1 MRQGLLFAVALLSAA
16 PHHGA
21 HAQVALPAGYGGLI
35 ACGGFW
41 LVAQPDSTVR
51 VRHAENGKC
60 GRAEVRVTVA
70 SVESDSV
77 MLSVRARSPREALRL
92 PLRFIIDAESVV
104 VYRHGT
110 KEPAYFARLRQWV
123 RGGDV
128 PNQSSLEVLD
138 GWRMRM
144 WRLSDSPPDS
154 TRVVVL
160 APGELTFARTISLTI
175 GAADERADSLF
186 VPFLLQGQHP
196 APLIPSRP
204 PLFDPSI
211 HLRDVP
217 IVTDSALFPTPFY
230 DGIAVIRFGQRAG
243 TLTRQLVMDRLQGRV
258 LAVRPGPAGE
268 PDFIV
273 QVGAAWRDSLKQ
285 RAPLRRLSREVRRF
299 GYLLRA
305 EDSAFVLPVRTP
317 VDTTVVD
324 LHYDEECQLPADRE
338 SRRRLAMIFTDA
350 TPEERQAIARFFGAR
365 WRNDLG
371 DSTNFFTRLEMVGTR
386 DEVQRQLGFMRRL
399 PETDG
404 GILNGY
410 WSQSGRVC
418 P

>member
-1 MRQGLLFAVALLSAA
+1 MRQGLLLAVALLSVG
-16 PHHGA
+16 PHHA
-21 HAQVALPAGYGGLI
+21 ARAQVALPAGYGGLI

-41 LVAQPDSTVR
+41 LVVQSDSTVR
-51 VRHAENGKC
+51 VRHAESGRC
-60 GRAEVRVTVA
+60 GRAEVRVTVV
-70 SVESDSV
+70 SVKSDSV
-77 MLSVRARSPREALRL
+77 SLSVRARSPRETLRL
-92 PLRFIIDAESVV
+92 PLRFIIDAESVA

-160 APGELTFARTISLTI
+160 GRGELTFARTINLTI

-186 VPFLLQGQHP
+186 VPFLLQGQQP
-196 APLIPSRP
+196 AQLIPSNP
-204 PLFDPSI
+204 PRFDPSI
-211 HLRDVP
+211 HLRDIPV
-217 IVTDSALFPTPFY
+217 VMDSALFPTPFY
-230 DGIAVIRFGQRAG
+230 DGIVVIRFGQRAG
-243 TLTRQLVMDRLQGRV
+243 PLTRQLVMDRLQGRV
-258 LAVRPGPAGE
+258 LAARPGSAAE

-285 RAPLRRLSREVRRF
+285 RAQLRRLSREVRRF

-305 EDSAFVLPVRTP
+305 EDSAFVLRVGTP
-317 VDTTVVD
+317 VDTAVVD
-324 LHYDEECQLPADRE
+324 LHYSEECQLPADRE

-365 WRNDLG
+365 WRNDPG
-371 DSTNFFTRLEMVGTR
+371 DSTNVFSRLEMIGTR
-386 DEVQRQLGFMRRL
+386 EEVQRQLGFMRRL

-404 GILNGY
+404 GLLNGY
-410 WSQSGRVC
+410 MRQSGPVC

>member
-1 MRQGLLFAVALLSAA
+1 MRQRLLLAVALLSAA
-16 PHHGA
+16 QHYVA

-41 LVAQPDSTVR
+41 LVAQSDSTVR
-51 VRHAENGKC
+51 VRHADNGKC

-70 SVESDSV
+70 SVASDSV
-77 MLSVRARSPREALRL
+77 SLSVRARSPRETLRL

-144 WRLSDSPPDS
+144 WRLSDAPPDS
-154 TRVVVL
+154 TRVVAL

-175 GAADERADSLF
+175 GAAEERADSLF
-186 VPFLLQGQHP
+186 VPFLLQGQRP

-211 HLRDVP
+211 HLRGVP
-217 IVTDSALFPTPFY
+217 VVSDSALFPTPFY
-230 DGIAVIRFGQRAG
+230 DGIVVIRFGQRAG
-243 TLTRQLVMDRLQGRV
+243 PLTRQLVMDRLQGRV
-258 LAVRPGPAGE
+258 LAARPGSAGE

-305 EDSAFVLPVRTP
+305 EDSAFVLAVRTP
-317 VDTTVVD
+317 VDSTVVD

-365 WRNDLG
+365 WRYDLG
-371 DSTNFFTRLEMVGTR
+371 DSTNFFKRLEMVGTR
-386 DEVQRQLGFMRRL
+386 HEVQTQLGFMRRL

-404 GILNGY
+404 GLLNGY